1 MQFKKIT
8 MDAEIA
14 KNLISEKKYFLIKKS
29 KFVLADFFFIL
40 QFVFLKDD
48 PNFFV
53 SLWKIYLDS
62 FSSRAAWITARV
74 STADTIVHSVRH

>member
-1 MQFKKIT
+1 MSFWSKVKMQFKKIK

-14 KNLISEKKYFLIKKS
+14 KNLISEKKYFFNLKKS
-29 KFVLADFFFIL
+29 KFVLSDFFFIL

-53 SLWKIYLDS
+53 SLWKIY
-62 FSSRAAWITARV
+62 
-74 STADTIVHSVRH
+74 